1 MITRK
6 KFSWLAMLMVAIFA
20 LAACGNKKEEEK
32 SSSDK
37 VEMVDYT
44 AKNGTISIPKNPK
57 RVVITADSFAGY
69 ALQLGIKPVGL
80 SSFALSNKYF
90 GDRIDGIVDVGG
102 EESPE
107 KIMSLKPDLIISFA
121 QSENLDKLEKIAPTL
136 AILPKETT
144 FKEEMTEF
152 GKIFNKEEE
161 AAQWI
166 SEWDKKVAKYK
177 PQVQKVVGDQTVAL
191 LGVYGKDAYVYGD
204 NFSRGGEIIY
214 GEFDLAMPEI
224 VKKETSKG
232 KGYASFSV
240 EKLPEFAGDYI
251 FAESGDDK
259 FSKTKQTG
267 LWKTLPAVKNNRV
280 FEIDET
286 DAYFSDPVSLDQQ
299 LEEIVD
305 VFTK

>member
-1 MITRK
+1 MSRK
-6 KFSWLAMLMVAIFA
+6 KFSWLAVLMVAIFV
-20 LAACGNKKEEEK
+20 LAACGNKKEEK

-80 SSFALSNKYF
+80 SSFALSNTYF
-90 GDRIDGIVDVGG
+90 GNRIDGIVDVGG

-107 KIMSLKPDLIISFA
+107 KIMSLNPDLIISFA
-121 QSENLDKLEKIAPTL
+121 QSENLDKLEKIAPTI
-136 AILPKETT
+136 AILPKEMT

-166 SEWDKKVAKYK
+166 AEWDKKVAKYK
-177 PQVQKVVGDQTVAL
+177 PQVQKVVGDQTVSL
-191 LGVYGKDAYVYGD
+191 LGVYGKNAYVYGD

-214 GEFDLAMPEI
+214 GEFDLAMPKI
-224 VKKETSKG
+224 VREETSKG

-251 FAESGDDK
+251 FAESGDEK

>member
-1 MITRK
+1 MSRK
-6 KFSWLAMLMVAIFA
+6 KFSWLAVLMVAIFA

-37 VEMVDYT
+37 VEMVDYK

-57 RVVITADSFAGY
+57 RVVITADSFPGY

-80 SSFALSNKYF
+80 STFALSNKYF
-90 GDRIDGIVDVGG
+90 GDRIDGIADIGG

-107 KIMSLKPDLIISFA
+107 KIMSLKPDLIITFA
-121 QSENLDKLEKIAPTL
+121 QSENIEKLEKIAPTI
-136 AILPKETT
+136 AILPKEMT
-144 FKEEMTEF
+144 FKEEMKEF

-166 SEWDKKVAKYK
+166 SEWDKKVAEYK
-177 PQVQKVVGDQTVAL
+177 PQVQKAVGDQTISI

-232 KGYASFSV
+232 KGYGSFSV
-240 EKLPEFAGDYI
+240 EKLPDFAGDYI
-251 FAESGDDK
+251 FAESGDEK
-259 FSKTKQTG
+259 FSKTKETG
-267 LWKTLPAVKNNRV
+267 LWKSLPAVKNNKV

-286 DAYFSDPVSLDQQ
+286 DSYFSDPISLDQQ

-305 VFTK
+305 LFTK

>member
-6 KFSWLAMLMVAIFA
+6 KFSWLAVLMVAIFA

-32 SSSDK
+32 SSTDK
-37 VEMVDYT
+37 VEMVDYK

-90 GDRIDGIVDVGG
+90 GERIEGIEDIGA

-107 KIMSLKPDLIISFA
+107 KIMSLKPDLIITFA
-121 QSENLDKLEKIAPTL
+121 QSENLDKLEKIAPTV
-136 AILPKETT
+136 AIIPKEKS

-152 GKIFNKEEE
+152 GTIFNKEAE

-177 PQVQKVVGDQTVAL
+177 PQVQKAVGDQTISI
-191 LGVYGKDAYVYGD
+191 LGVGDKEAYAYGN
-204 NFSRGGEIIY
+204 NFGRGGEIIY
-214 GEFDLAMPEI
+214 GEFDLEMPKL
-224 VKKETSKG
+224 VKKQTPKG
-232 KGYASFSV
+232 TGYASFSV
-240 EKLPEFAGDYI
+240 EKLPDFAGDYL
-251 FAESGDDK
+251 FVESGGDTY
-259 FSKTKQTG
+259 SKTKETG
-267 LWKTLPAVKNNRV
+267 LWKSLPAVKNNKV
-280 FEIDET
+280 FEIDST
-286 DAYFSDPVSLDQQ
+286 DAFFSDPISLDQQ
-299 LEEIVD
+299 IEEIVGNL
-305 VFTK
+305 TK